1 MRVYNSIVLTFIGV
15 GIPFPKLTEAGKN
28 IFWEVHQ
35 KPLHSGQYWRRY
47 EKLRQNLPKCPIDF
61 NVA

>member
-35 KPLHSGQYWRRY
+35 TLLYSG
-47 EKLRQNLPKCPIDF
+47 LRKIMPKCPIDF
-61 NVA
+61 NVAQK